1 MINGKIASSI
11 LRSNTVLHGTA
22 VKKPDRMTRIL
33 KSNALGR
40 VCEAA
45 DNNPV
50 LTNSL
55 FSLAICCFA
64 RPITNYL
71 TTPDKKDAA
80 YASGHSI
87 SSGGIGAAWS
97 FAIMTPIAGAVGVIL
112 KKPQKYLKPSM
123 IKKLFPTVGIEEVM
137 ENGKKIQRVMTN
149 AKGNMIRKDGT
160 EILRDMSPLKMNN
173 SEAVGRLKEIEEK
186 LGKTKKQSKID
197 KLNEEKASLL
207 EKIEEFKA
215 EKVKFEQENPN
226 LYVDSNGV
234 VRSRTVFKTKDG
246 KFQLDSDGSRA
257 ASGKKGDKIG
267 CVVQKDK
274 TPITEE
280 IENGAQ
286 KEENLKTI
294 FKWVPDTLLAVPR
307 AYLTIIAI
315 PPVLKVLGLKKT
327 QKGGEAQKTNVAGQ
341 SNNTIVLAAKAQA
354 AQKNAMPVATTT
366 MEKRNVFANIQS
378 HIALTHKKGGN

>member
-1 MINGKIASSI
+1 MINGRIASSI
-11 LRSNTVLHGTA
+11 IRPNTILHGTA
-22 VKKPDRMTRIL
+22 TKKPDMMTRIM
-33 KSNALGR
+33 KSNFLGK

-87 SSGGIGAAWS
+87 SSGGIGTLWS
-97 FAIMTPIAGAVGVIL
+97 LAIATPIAGAVGAVL

-123 IKKLFPTVGIEEVM
+123 IKKLFPSVGIETIKK
-137 ENGKKIQRVMTN
+137 NGKEIERVMTN

-160 EILRDMSPLKMNN
+160 ELLRDLEPLKIKNGD
-173 SEAVGRLKEIEEK
+173 AGKRLKEIEEK
-186 LGKTKKQSKID
+186 LLKTKKQNKID
-197 KLNEEKASLL
+197 KLNEEKIEL
-207 EKIEEFKA
+207 EKKLEEFKA
-215 EKVKFEQENPN
+215 EKTKFEAENPS
-226 LYVDSNGV
+226 LYVDNNGI
-234 VRSRTVFKTKDG
+234 VRSREVFKTENG
-246 KFQLDSDGSRA
+246 KFQLDKDGTKSA
-257 ASGKKGDKIG
+257 TGKKGDKVG

-280 IENGAQ
+280 IENANQ

-294 FKWVPDTLLAVPR
+294 FKWGPDILLAVPR

-315 PPVLKVLGLKKT
+315 PPILKLLGLKKAP
-327 QKGGEAQKTNVAGQ
+327 KGGDAKNNANAKPNIAQTVAQKAETVKQ
-341 SNNTIVLAAKAQA
+341 NTTPI
-354 AQKNAMPVATTT
+354 ATTVT
-366 MEKRNVFANIQS
+366 EKRNAFANIQA
-378 HIALTHKKGGN
+378 HIASTSKKGGN